1 MLATF
6 TAKPPGMFRYFS
18 FALALLIACVAN
30 AQSDIKTIETKI
42 TDVTVFMS
50 GAQVSETG
58 SVSVREGENQV
69 RIAGLPAHLDA
80 NSIRIEGNDA
90 YTILGVRHQINYLS
104 TIQQTPRQ
112 RALQDSLDE
121 ALFKQKEMIA
131 LKEVLVGEKQ
141 MLEYNRNI
149 KGESS
154 TLIVDDLKEMA
165 DFFRARLTENAY
177 KYLEIGEKE
186 RMNNQEIARL
196 QNALNSMNSRA
207 NTNPSEVI
215 VALNAAKSSNTTLR
229 LSYFVSN
236 AGWVPVY
243 DLRAEDVNSPI
254 AFSYRAK
261 VYQSTGNDWKNVN
274 LTISTG
280 NPTVGGQIPTLFP
293 WFLYQAQPIYQEV
306 VIASAAR
313 RPVAANETPSVAAYD
328 DMQKVKGLS
337 SSDYVTVQQNT
348 VNTEFKIAIPYSIP
362 SDNVQYDVAMK
373 TETLS
378 ASYAYI
384 TIPKLDNDAF
394 LKARIS
400 NWAQYSLLP
409 GESNIYFKGTFVGKG
424 YIDPAQANDTLD
436 LSLGRDRG
444 INVKRD
450 MLKDFCKNNLLGNK
464 KTTTKA
470 YEITIQNNKRQSV
483 ELIVEDQLPVSQNGE
498 ITVDM
503 EEISGATLDSATGKL
518 IWKLV
523 LQPGE
528 TAKKQ
533 IRFTVSY
540 PKKVSVAGL

>member
-1 MLATF
+1 
-6 TAKPPGMFRYFS
+6 MFKYFS
-18 FALALLIACVAN
+18 FALALLISGVAN
-30 AQSDIKTIETKI
+30 GQSDIKTIETKI

-80 NSIRIEGNDA
+80 NSIRIEGNEA

-104 TIQQTPRQ
+104 TTQQTPRQ

-149 KGESS
+149 KGENT

-196 QNALNSMNSRA
+196 QNALNSMNSKA

-215 VALNAAKSSNTTLR
+215 IALNAAKSANTTLR

-306 VIASAAR
+306 AIASSAR

>member
-1 MLATF
+1 MLNKLVILLFSLLPLA
-6 TAKPPGMFRYFS
+6 S
-18 FALALLIACVAN
+18 FA
-30 AQSDIKTIETKI
+30 QQEIKTIDTKI

-58 SVSVREGENQV
+58 TVSLREGENQLRV
-69 RIAGLPAHLDA
+69 AGLPAQLDA
-80 NSIRIEGNDA
+80 NSIRIEGNES
-90 YTILGVRHQINYLS
+90 YTILGVRHQINYL
-104 TIQQTPRQ
+104 TGAQQSPRH

-121 ALFKQKEMIA
+121 AYFKQKEMIA

-149 KGESS
+149 KGENT
-154 TLIVDDLKEMA
+154 TLIADDLKEMA

-177 KYLEIGEKE
+177 KYLEIAEKE
-186 RMNNQEIARL
+186 RLNNIEIGRL
-196 QNALNSMNSRA
+196 QNALNSMNAKA

-215 VALNAAKSSNTTLR
+215 IALNAAKSANTSIR

-261 VYQSTGNDWKNVN
+261 VYQSTGTDWKNVN

-280 NPTVGGQIPTLFP
+280 NPTVGGQIPTLYP
-293 WFLYQAQPIYQEV
+293 WFLYQAQVYQEV
-306 VIASAAR
+306 AIAGSAR
-313 RPVAANETPSVAAYD
+313 RPVMANETPSVAAYD
-328 DMQKVKGLS
+328 DMKQIQSKS

-362 SDNVQYDVAMK
+362 SDNVQYDVTMK
-373 TETLS
+373 TESLK
-378 ASYAYI
+378 ANYIYI

-400 NWAQYSLLP
+400 DWAQYSLLP

-444 INVKRD
+444 ISVKRD
-450 MLKDFCKNNLLGNK
+450 MLRDFCKNNLLGNK
-464 KTTTKA
+464 KTTSKA
-470 YEITIQNNKRQSV
+470 YEITVQNNKKQSI
-483 ELIVEDQLPVSQNGE
+483 ELIIEDQLPVSQNGE
-498 ITVDM
+498 ITVEQ
-503 EEISGATLDSATGKL
+503 EELSGATLDTASGKL
-518 IWKLV
+518 IWKVL

-528 TAKKQ
+528 TIKKQ
-533 IRFTVSY
+533 LRFTVSY
-540 PKKVSVAGL
+540 PKKINVTGL

>member
-1 MLATF
+1 
-6 TAKPPGMFRYFS
+6 MFKHFS
-18 FALALLIACVAN
+18 FALALLIAGVAN
-30 AQSDIKTIETKI
+30 AQSEIKTIETKI

-69 RIAGLPAHLDA
+69 RISGLPAHLDA

-104 TIQQTPRQ
+104 TTQQTPRQ

-215 VALNAAKSSNTTLR
+215 VALNAAKSANTTLR

-306 VIASAAR
+306 AIASAAR

-328 DMQKVKGLS
+328 EMQKVKGLS

-498 ITVDM
+498 ITVEM

>member
-1 MLATF
+1 
-6 TAKPPGMFRYFS
+6 MFKYFS
-18 FALALLIACVAN
+18 FALALLISGVAN
-30 AQSDIKTIETKI
+30 GQSDIKTIETKI

-80 NSIRIEGNDA
+80 NSIRIEGNEA

-104 TIQQTPRQ
+104 TTQQTPRQ

-149 KGESS
+149 KGENT

-196 QNALNSMNSRA
+196 QNALNSMNSKA

-215 VALNAAKSSNTTLR
+215 IALNAAKSANTTLR

-293 WFLYQAQPIYQEV
+293 WFLYQAQPSYQEV
-306 VIASAAR
+306 AIASSAR

-378 ASYAYI
+378 ANYAYI

>member
-6 TAKPPGMFRYFS
+6 TAKPPGMFKYFS
-18 FALALLIACVAN
+18 FAIALLISGVAN
-30 AQSDIKTIETKI
+30 GQSDIKTIETKI

-196 QNALNSMNSRA
+196 QNALNSMNSKA

-215 VALNAAKSSNTTLR
+215 IALNAAKSANTTLR

-293 WFLYQAQPIYQEV
+293 WFLYQAQPAYQEV

-328 DMQKVKGLS
+328 EMQKVKGLS

-540 PKKVSVAGL
+540 PKKVAVAGL